1 MDECDHS
8 FPLLPKVLF
17 FPVIPFLNLPFFLNA
32 TYHKLIGLRPL
43 TVSNKI
49 RIKKKKNFH
58 KSFLKV
64 G

>member
-8 FPLLPKVLF
+8 SPLLPKVLF
-17 FPVIPFLNLPFFLNA
+17 FSVIPFLNLPFFFFNA

-49 RIKKKKNFH
+49 RIKKKKKKLSQVIF
-58 KSFLKV
+58 
-64 G
+64 